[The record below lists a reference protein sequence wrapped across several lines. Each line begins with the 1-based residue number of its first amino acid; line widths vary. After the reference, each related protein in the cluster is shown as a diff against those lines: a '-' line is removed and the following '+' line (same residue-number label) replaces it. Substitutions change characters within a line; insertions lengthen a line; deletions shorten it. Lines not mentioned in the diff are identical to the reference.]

1 VSFLRITSGAL
12 RGRRI
17 AVPKGDVR
25 PTSERARQAYFNIVH
40 ERLPGAR
47 FLDLFAGSGIFS
59 FEAISR
65 GAKEAVAVDSSRAA
79 TAAIDREAR
88 ALETPVRT
96 ITADA
101 LAGIKRLR
109 GEVLDVIYADPPYD
123 YDGYDDLL
131 MAIDTELTLADEA
144 MVAIEHR
151 GPRSRPGERLGFL
164 PGDMREKVD
173 PYLRPLYDA
182 LYDLMDRKHRERA
195 IERGRST
202 IEIAPLAFMR
212 GRTLNARSSSSTRR
226 RTRPDADEDVPHA
239 ARLRLQGVV
248 TGDVTQI
255 DERMKPSFGVKFICV
270 ISSSGRETWGT
281 FESSSP

>member
-1 VSFLRITSGAL
+1 VSSLRITSGAL

-25 PTSERARQAYFNIVH
+25 PTSERARQAYFDIVH

-88 ALETPVRT
+88 VLEASVRT
-96 ITADA
+96 ITADV

-151 GPRSRPGERLGFL
+151 
-164 PGDMREKVD
+164 
-173 PYLRPLYDA
+173 
-182 LYDLMDRKHRERA
+182 
-195 IERGRST
+195 
-202 IEIAPLAFMR
+202 
-212 GRTLNARSSSSTRR
+212 R
-226 RTRPDADEDVPHA
+226 RTQPFTATPN
-239 ARLRLQGVV
+239 RLQFSRRAEYGEVWI
-248 TGDVTQI
+248 T
-255 DERMKPSFGVKFICV
+255 FFIN
-270 ISSSGRETWGT
+270 
-281 FESSSP
+281 